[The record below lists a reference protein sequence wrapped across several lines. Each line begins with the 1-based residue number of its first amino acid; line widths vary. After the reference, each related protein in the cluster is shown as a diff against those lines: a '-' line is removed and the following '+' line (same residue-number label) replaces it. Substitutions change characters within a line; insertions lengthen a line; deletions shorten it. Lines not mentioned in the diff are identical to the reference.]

1 MKYKQITAADRKA
14 VEVLLSED
22 YSTSQ
27 IAKKLGFNRSTICR
41 EIKNRSNPNGYCAF
55 TAQCNYEDCRK
66 SCKKENKLGNSN
78 TQNYVYEKLTAG
90 WSPEQISG
98 RMKLEQRVDYVC
110 HETIYSFIYTN
121 PVWKKDS
128 MYQYLRLGK
137 KRRVSWK
144 GRKTHKSKI
153 PNRVSIH
160 KRSRIVDKRLE
171 IGHYEG
177 DSVIYPKGKV
187 INTLNE
193 LKTGR
198 VIFTILPDKT
208 AKETKKALVKQLSLE
223 DYTKTLTV
231 DNGTE
236 FTHHQSVTKQTGVKV
251 YFADPYSSWQRGANE
266 NCNMLL
272 RGFLPRRHNIDKLT
286 QEELDE
292 IAEELNNRPRKRLGY
307 KTPNEV
313 YFEEVSILKNV
324 AVAVRM

>member
-1 MKYKQITAADRKA
+1 MKYKQITAADREII
-14 VEVLLSED
+14 EVLLSEN

-41 EIKNRSNPNGYCAF
+41 EIKNRSNPKGYSAF

-66 SCKKENKLGNSN
+66 RCVKVRKLGNST

-110 HETIYSFIYTN
+110 HETIYNFIYTN

-137 KRRVSWK
+137 KKRVSWK

-160 KRSRIVDKRLE
+160 KRPKIVEKRKEL
-171 IGHYEG
+171 GHYEG
-177 DSVIYPKGKV
+177 DSVIYPYGKV

-198 VIFTILPDKT
+198 VIFTLLPDKT
-208 AKETKKALVKQLSLE
+208 AKETEQAMIYQLNLE
-223 DYTKTLTV
+223 DKPKTVTI

-236 FTHHQSVTKQTGVKV
+236 FTNHQGITKQTGVKV
-251 YFADPYSSWQRGANE
+251 YFADPYSSWQRGSNE

-272 RGFLPRRHNIDKLT
+272 RGFLPKKHNINNLK

-307 KTPNEV
+307 KTPNEA
-313 YFEEVSILKNV
+313 YFEEVSILKGV
-324 AVAVRM
+324 AVESRM

>member
-14 VEVLLSED
+14 IEVLLSED

-41 EIKNRSNPNGYCAF
+41 EVKNRSNPNGYSAF
-55 TAQCNYEDCRK
+55 TAQCDYEDCRK
-66 SCKKENKLGNSN
+66 RCVKTSKLNISN
-78 TQNYVYEKLTAG
+78 TQNYVYEKLTSG

-98 RMKLEQRVDYVC
+98 RMRLEQRADYVC
-110 HETIYSFIYTN
+110 HETIYNFIYTN

-137 KRRVSWK
+137 KKRVSWK

-160 KRSRIVDKRLE
+160 KRSKIVDKRIE

-177 DSVIYPKGKV
+177 DSVIYPYGKV

-198 VIFTILPDKT
+198 VIFTLLPDKT
-208 AKETKKALVKQLSLE
+208 TKETIKAVTNQLKLE
-223 DYTKTLTV
+223 DFAKTLTV

-236 FTHHQSVTKQTGVKV
+236 FTEHKEVTKQAGVKV

-272 RGFLPRRHNIDKLT
+272 RGFLPKRHNINNLK

-313 YFEEVSILKNV
+313 YFDEVLILKNV
-324 AVAVRM
+324 AVGVRM